1 MFKARMSVRD
11 MIPFW
16 GSVEDLKNNL
26 LKFAD
31 DEMDAA
37 EVIYSAI
44 KPVGEVTGLPL
55 KYAKD
60 VAENAGDY
68 ADEGEYG
75 KELLLWLGWSPYS
88 LMDSS
93 DE

>member
-1 MFKARMSVRD
+1 MRAIKCLRRVRD

-37 EVIYSAI
+37 EVIYGAI

-60 VAENAGDY
+60 VAENAGNY
-68 ADEGEYG
+68 AEDGEYG
-75 KELLLWLGWSPYS
+75 KELL
-88 LMDSS
+88 
-93 DE
+93 